1 MYIDIYYGYKNIKIV
16 NEEQNYLSL
25 VALSMSFWLKNG
37 RRLLVTV
44 PFLVAF
50 SKNYC
55 ALRNDVKE
63 VDRIIRVK
71 ASIIEVFITCIC
83 TTKNLS
89 CNGKQ

>member
-1 MYIDIYYGYKNIKIV
+1 MKKIKILYGHRNTKIV

-71 ASIIEVFITCIC
+71 ASIIEVFLRYIY
-83 TTKNLS
+83 LYYQES
-89 CNGKQ
+89 